1 MGGNLVET
9 LIGAVVLVVAGAFLA
24 FAYSSSGARNIDGY
38 ELIAKF
44 DRVDGLAPGNDVRL
58 SGIKV
63 GTIVEQSLEED
74 TFFAVLRMEID
85 PKIHLPEDSSA
96 KITSEGLLG
105 GNYLA
110 LEPGGSDEVLG
121 PGDEITITQGSV
133 DLLGLIS
140 QAVFSISNSKKPEAG
155 GE

>member
-9 LIGAVVLVVAGAFLA
+9 LIGAVVLVVAGAFLS
-24 FAYSSSGARNIDGY
+24 FAYTSSGARAINGY

-63 GTIVEQSLEED
+63 GTILEQTLETD
-74 TFFAVLRMEID
+74 TYFAVVRMEID
-85 PKIHLPEDSSA
+85 PSIRLPEDSSA

-110 LEPGGSDEVLG
+110 LEPGGSDEVLE
-121 PGDEITITQGSV
+121 PGDEITITQGSI
-133 DLLGLIS
+133 DLLSLIS
-140 QAVFSISNSKKPEAG
+140 QAVFSISNSKKSAEG
-155 GE
+155 K

>member
-1 MGGNLVET
+1 MAGNLAET
-9 LIGAVVLVVAGAFLA
+9 LIGAVVLVVAALFLA
-24 FAYSSSGARNIDGY
+24 FAYSSSGARVIDGY
-38 ELIAKF
+38 ELYAKF
-44 DRVDGLAPGNDVRL
+44 DRVDGLSPGNDVRL

-74 TFFAVLRMEID
+74 TFFAVIKMEID
-85 PKIHLPEDSSA
+85 PKIKLPEDSSA

-110 LEPGGSDEVLG
+110 LEPGGADELLG

-140 QAVFSISNSKKPEAG
+140 QAVFSISGGKKSDG
-155 GE
+155 DS

>member
-9 LIGAVVLVVAGAFLA
+9 LIGAVVLVVAGLFLI
-24 FAYSSSGARNIDGY
+24 FAYSRSGAMTIDGY
-38 ELIAKF
+38 ELYAKF

-58 SGIKV
+58 SGIKI
-63 GTIVEQSLEED
+63 GTIVDQSLEED
-74 TFFAVLRMEID
+74 TFFAVVRMEID
-85 PKIHLPEDSSA
+85 PKIRLPEDSSA

-110 LEPGGSDEVLG
+110 LEPGGADEVLEA
-121 PGDEITITQGSV
+121 GDEITITQGSV

-140 QAVFSISNSKKPEAG
+140 QAVFSISSGKSAEEG
-155 GE
+155 GS

>member
-9 LIGAVVLVVAGAFLA
+9 LIGAVVLVVAALFLA
-24 FAYSSSGARNIDGY
+24 FAYSSTGARAIDGY
-38 ELIAKF
+38 ELYAKF
-44 DRVDGLAPGNDVRL
+44 DRVDGLSPGNDVRL

-63 GTIVEQSLEED
+63 GTIVEQSLDED
-74 TFFAVLRMEID
+74 TFFAVIKMEID
-85 PKIHLPEDSSA
+85 PKIKLPEDSSA

-110 LEPGGSDEVLG
+110 LEPGGADELLG

-140 QAVFSISNSKKPEAG
+140 QAVFSISGGKKSDG
-155 GE
+155 GS